1 MKKLNEQQGLVVEN
15 EMIEFANLG
24 DEVVLTAVDRL
35 IVLTKAK
42 MTAMDMVKTIGTL
55 TDITQNLLEVLAKNC
70 GTCEDCG
77 HCEEMDTDNI
87 KLPDYMLET
96 AGIPKDAKLIAYAE
110 EDSGIVCVEQAEYD
124 HDIADIPEDI
134 RELLYNYGICMGEL
148 DALLVKGE
156 LLHG

>member
-1 MKKLNEQQGLVVEN
+1 MKKLEQQGLTVEN

-24 DEVVLTAVDRL
+24 DEVVVTALDHLV
-35 IVLTKAK
+35 VLTKAK
-42 MTAMDMVKTIGTL
+42 MTAMDMVKIIATL
-55 TDITQNLLEVLAKNC
+55 AEVTQNLLATLARNC
-70 GTCEDCG
+70 GNCENCG
-77 HCEEMDTDNI
+77 HCEEMDTENI

-110 EDSGIVCVEQAEYD
+110 EDSGIVRVEQAEYD

-134 RELLYNYGICMGEL
+134 LELLSNYGICMGEL
-148 DALLVKGE
+148 DALLVRGE